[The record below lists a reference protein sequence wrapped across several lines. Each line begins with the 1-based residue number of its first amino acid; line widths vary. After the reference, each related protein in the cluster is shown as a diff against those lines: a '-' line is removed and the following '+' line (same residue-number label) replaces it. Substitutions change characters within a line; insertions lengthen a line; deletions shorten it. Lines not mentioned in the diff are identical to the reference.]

1 MSTHHFGALKIGM
14 DILNLFYFIL
24 SFIHFVLL
32 LLIFFYF
39 ILFILFFYLLLWV
52 KQFCKSAHTNNN
64 LITINIIECEM
75 IKIKY
80 INRCFWSLKT
90 VEGIYHS

>member
-1 MSTHHFGALKIGM
+1 M

-24 SFIHFVLL
+24 SFTHFVLL
-32 LLIFFYF
+32 LLI
-39 ILFILFFYLLLWV
+39 FFYLLLWV

-75 IKIKY
+75 IKIRY

>member
-1 MSTHHFGALKIGM
+1 M

-24 SFIHFVLL
+24 SFTHFVLY
-32 LLIFFYF
+32 IIVAFF
-39 ILFILFFYLLLWV
+39 IYLLLWV

-64 LITINIIECEM
+64 LITVNIIECEM
-75 IKIKY
+75 IKIRY